1 MDTWTMFCT
10 SFQPLSLF
18 LAQWALPHF
27 ALYSP
32 VWKRGKTCQWNVSQ
46 LLLRSRSFSG
56 VCMKWINPTCWKV
69 TRTGVGGL
77 NDLFKWEFK
86 VSASCPSLCSPSV
99 LFAYHF
105 TVGLTRQV
113 QVFLQQ
119 WVSVHVSVTVCV
131 FVGESLS
138 PSLTPCLCHSLPA
151 YASVLSLLFLPSAKH
166 TKQSQVQPFSWPNTL
181 LKTPQWSPKPKPG
194 FSCTIVTSKQKMLC
208 SVRTIYISTTR
219 ASFSLFLLS
228 RNNLVR
234 LLYVC
239 IRLCVSVCVWVLR
252 E

>member
-1 MDTWTMFCT
+1 MPQLVFTLSPFC
-10 SFQPLSLF
+10 
-18 LAQWALPHF
+18 LP
-27 ALYSP
+27 LYSRFNSSSP
-32 VWKRGKTCQWNVSQ
+32 
-46 LLLRSRSFSG
+46 G
-56 VCMKWINPTCWKV
+56 VPAT
-69 TRTGVGGL
+69 
-77 NDLFKWEFK
+77 
-86 VSASCPSLCSPSV
+86 
-99 LFAYHF
+99 
-105 TVGLTRQV
+105 
-113 QVFLQQ
+113 
-119 WVSVHVSVTVCV
+119 VSVCACVCNCV
-131 FVGESLS
+131 CLLESLS

-166 TKQSQVQPFSWPNTL
+166 TKHSQVQPFSWPNTL

-208 SVRTIYISTTR
+208 SVRTIYIFTSR

-228 RNNLVR
+228 RDNLVQ